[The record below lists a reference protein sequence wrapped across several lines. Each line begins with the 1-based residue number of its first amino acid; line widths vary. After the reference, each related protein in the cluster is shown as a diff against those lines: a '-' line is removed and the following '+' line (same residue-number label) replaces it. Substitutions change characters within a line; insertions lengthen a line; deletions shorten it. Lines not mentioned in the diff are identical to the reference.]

1 MLLPSIAIASALAA
15 SSHGTTSIQPPA
27 PRAPAAVT
35 AQMDTAITGIAQ
47 LVPAS
52 IAAPSA
58 VFAVF
63 GPALF
68 RRGRPLR
75 QRSERRL
82 NLHPLPQNYLYFPA
96 AR

>member
-15 SSHGTTSIQPPA
+15 SSHGTTSIQPPS
-27 PRAPAAVT
+27 PAAVT
-35 AQMDTAITGIAQ
+35 AQMDSAITGIAQ

-52 IAAPSA
+52 VAAPSA

-63 GPALF
+63 GPALL

-75 QRSERRL
+75 QRAERRM
-82 NLHPLPQNYLYFPA
+82 NLQPLPQNYLYFPA

>member
-27 PRAPAAVT
+27 PAAVS
-35 AQMDTAITGIAQ
+35 AQVGASVTGIAQ

-63 GPALF
+63 GPAVL
-68 RRGRPLR
+68 RRTRS
-75 QRSERRL
+75 QRREERRISL
-82 NLHPLPQNYLYFPA
+82 QPLPQNYMYYPA

>member
-1 MLLPSIAIASALAA
+1 MILASIAIASALAA
-15 SSHGTTSIQPPA
+15 SSHGTTTIQPSALNTP
-27 PRAPAAVT
+27 VV
-35 AQMDTAITGIAQ
+35 AQLESISGIAQ

-63 GPALF
+63 GPAVL
-68 RRGRPLR
+68 RRSRPNR
-75 QRSERRL
+75 AERRV
-82 NLHPLPQNYLYFPA
+82 NLQPLPQNYMYYPV

>member
-1 MLLPSIAIASALAA
+1 MILASIAIASALAA
-15 SSHGTTSIQPPA
+15 SSHGTTTIQQSALTTP
-27 PRAPAAVT
+27 VV
-35 AQMDTAITGIAQ
+35 AQLESITGIAQ

-63 GPALF
+63 GPAVL
-68 RRGRPLR
+68 RRTRPNR
-75 QRSERRL
+75 AERRV
-82 NLHPLPQNYLYFPA
+82 NLQPLPQNYMYYPV

>member
-1 MLLPSIAIASALAA
+1 MILSSLAIASVLAA
-15 SSHGTTSIQPPA
+15 SSHGTTTMQQSA
-27 PRAPAAVT
+27 PTTTPVV
-35 AQMDTAITGIAQ
+35 AQLESITGIAQ

-63 GPALF
+63 GPAVL
-68 RRGRPLR
+68 RRTRARTPR
-75 QRSERRL
+75 AERRL
-82 NLHPLPQNYLYFPA
+82 SLQPLPQNYMYYPV